1 MSYCTSFLSYDICF
15 LIGRSTRPN
24 QILQASPIGGG
35 SLDSKS
41 SPVSP
46 PHGHPIHLPLGSP
59 TSSTKE
65 PSSYNLNSSGSGGGH
80 SSSFGSAPSISLFS
94 HGHCN
99 WPGCDTSIIDDA
111 SGPFSD
117 ASIKAFE
124 R

>member
-1 MSYCTSFLSYDICF
+1 MSCTHSIF
-15 LIGRSTRPN
+15 IGRSTRSTT
-24 QILQASPIGGG
+24 QLLQASPIGGE
-35 SLDSKS
+35 SIDLKS
-41 SPVSP
+41 SPISP
-46 PHGHPIHLPLGSP
+46 PHGSSRIHLLGSP
-59 TSSTKE
+59 TSSTKD

-80 SSSFGSAPSISLFS
+80 SSSFSSCAPSLSLFS

-111 SGPFSD
+111 SGPFSE